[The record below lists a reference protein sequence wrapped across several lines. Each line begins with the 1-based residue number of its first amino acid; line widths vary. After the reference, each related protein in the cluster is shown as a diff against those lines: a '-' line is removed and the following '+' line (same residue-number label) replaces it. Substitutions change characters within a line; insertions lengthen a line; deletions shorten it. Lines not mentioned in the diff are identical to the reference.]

1 MAWAGDWSAGRV
13 VQSLFVATA
22 LRGER
27 RNRRPS
33 LPSGNRRSPPPLLAC
48 RGRTVLGS
56 QKAVRGE
63 EECGRQARFFF
74 SPPFPVA
81 AAATSSTSCRR
92 HFAWES
98 DRRGMRLGLR
108 EGVTGVLFGLPNA
121 HPAKRFSNL
130 ETARFILSPRASFS
144 GRELLVHLAV
154 ISSFLR
160 LLAPPKP

>member
-1 MAWAGDWSAGRV
+1 MAWAGDWSDGRV
-13 VQSLFVATA
+13 MQSLFVAAA
-22 LRGER
+22 LRGDR

-63 EECGRQARFFF
+63 EECGRRARFFF

-81 AAATSSTSCRR
+81 AAAASSTSCRR

-108 EGVTGVLFGLPNA
+108 EGVTGGSFWAAQCPSRQAIFQFGD
-121 HPAKRFSNL
+121 
-130 ETARFILSPRASFS
+130 RALHFEPT
-144 GRELLVHLAV
+144 G
-154 ISSFLR
+154 FL
-160 LLAPPKP
+160 

>member
-13 VQSLFVATA
+13 VQSLFVAAA
-22 LRGER
+22 LRGQR

-63 EECGRQARFFF
+63 EECGRRARFFF

-81 AAATSSTSCRR
+81 AAAASSTSCRR

-108 EGVTGVLFGLPNA
+108 EGVTGGSFWAAQCPSRQAIFQFGD
-121 HPAKRFSNL
+121 
-130 ETARFILSPRASFS
+130 RALHFEPT
-144 GRELLVHLAV
+144 G
-154 ISSFLR
+154 FL
-160 LLAPPKP
+160 

>member
-1 MAWAGDWSAGRV
+1 V
-13 VQSLFVATA
+13 VQSLFVAAA

-33 LPSGNRRSPPPLLAC
+33 LPSGKRRSPPPLLTC

-63 EECGRQARFFF
+63 EECGHRAHFF

-81 AAATSSTSCRR
+81 AAAASSTSCRR

-108 EGVTGVLFGLPNA
+108 EGVMGVLFGLPNA

-144 GRELLVHLAV
+144 GRELLAHLAV

>member
-1 MAWAGDWSAGRV
+1 M
-13 VQSLFVATA
+13 VQSLFVAAA
-22 LRGER
+22 LRGQR

-56 QKAVRGE
+56 QKAVHGE
-63 EECGRQARFFF
+63 EECGRRACFFF

-81 AAATSSTSCRR
+81 AAAASSTSCRR

-108 EGVTGVLFGLPNA
+108 EGVTGVFGLPNA

-144 GRELLVHLAV
+144 GRELLAHLAV

>member
-1 MAWAGDWSAGRV
+1 M
-13 VQSLFVATA
+13 VQSLFVAAA
-22 LRGER
+22 LRGDR

-63 EECGRQARFFF
+63 EECGRRACFFF

-81 AAATSSTSCRR
+81 AVAASSTSCRR

-108 EGVTGVLFGLPNA
+108 EGVTGGSFWAA
-121 HPAKRFSNL
+121 HPAKRFSTL

-144 GRELLVHLAV
+144 GRELLAHLAV